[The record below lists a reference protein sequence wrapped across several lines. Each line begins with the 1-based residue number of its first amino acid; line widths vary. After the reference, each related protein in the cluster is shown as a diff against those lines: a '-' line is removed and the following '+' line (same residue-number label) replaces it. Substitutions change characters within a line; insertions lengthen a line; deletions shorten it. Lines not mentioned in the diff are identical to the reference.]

1 MNTATRGGGLGEAT
15 STLPEGEGKW
25 RRSGGAC
32 SRPGNSHRRSRCCPS
47 SSRPPAGGEVGR
59 RGARARPGP
68 RGVGGGG
75 GTSDWVS
82 FHDEEERREEDE
94 DKRRREVRASEW
106 DNEFAFRATTFGQE
120 LFKRV
125 DGLIGQLSR
134 TIIREFSLVDVPEET
149 VSLLLRG
156 VLVIAALS
164 ALKLLLGLFLGIAVL
179 GFAGIFAYR
188 YLYGLASKSNGDED
202 FGDEGYGGSG
212 PRRGSNSDDVLDVN
226 FYD

>member
-1 MNTATRGGGLGEAT
+1 
-15 STLPEGEGKW
+15 
-25 RRSGGAC
+25 
-32 SRPGNSHRRSRCCPS
+32 
-47 SSRPPAGGEVGR
+47 VGR

-134 TIIREFSLVDVPEET
+134 TIIREFSLV
-149 VSLLLRG
+149 VSSRSG
-156 VLVIAALS
+156 RALS
-164 ALKLLLGLFLGIAVL
+164 PPPRARFGCDH
-179 GFAGIFAYR
+179 GFG
-188 YLYGLASKSNGDED
+188 
-202 FGDEGYGGSG
+202 
-212 PRRGSNSDDVLDVN
+212 
-226 FYD
+226 